1 MGARQLFIYVIF
13 SYFDREKKL
22 YTTFHRYLF
31 LRAARAKLVRAY
43 EVLVSFR
50 F

>member
-31 LRAARAKLVRAY
+31 LRHVPNQCELMKC
-43 EVLVSFR
+43 
-50 F
+50 